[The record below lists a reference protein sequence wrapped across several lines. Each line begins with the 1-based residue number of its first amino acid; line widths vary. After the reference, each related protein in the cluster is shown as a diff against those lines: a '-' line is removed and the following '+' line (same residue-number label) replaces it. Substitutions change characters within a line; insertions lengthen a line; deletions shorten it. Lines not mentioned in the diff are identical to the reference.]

1 MAYSFTEKK
10 RIRKDFGKQPGILG
24 VPYLLAIQLDSYRRF
39 LQADV
44 ADERDAHVYV
54 SRLADRVTVTIRAAA
69 TDEVAAERLEH
80 DLRLRAHRRLRELGV
95 WAA

>member
-1 MAYSFTEKK
+1 MLNAS
-10 RIRKDFGKQPGILG
+10 IRSRETFAEIF
-24 VPYLLAIQLDSYRRF
+24 VPVPLSADLDAALDVLRE
-39 LQADV
+39 DV
-44 ADERDAHVYV
+44 ANERDPHVYV
-54 SRLADRVTVTIRAAA
+54 SRLADPAIVTVRAAA